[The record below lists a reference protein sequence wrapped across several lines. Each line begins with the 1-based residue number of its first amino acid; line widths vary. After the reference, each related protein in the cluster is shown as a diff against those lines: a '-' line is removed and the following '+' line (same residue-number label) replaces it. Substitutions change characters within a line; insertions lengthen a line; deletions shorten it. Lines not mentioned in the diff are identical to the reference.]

1 MNQVTGNRPL
11 QLKEA
16 GFTLENCPV
25 RSILDHVAA
34 KWTSLIVLELAV
46 GPQRFNALGRALPDI
61 SKRMLTQS
69 LRDLEAIIHPAVHI
83 QVISK
88 IRECQSPIVMIEAIK
103 LLEGRLH
110 EICQMIWVTR
120 CSRELQLKRLRICRG
135 MDEETAVKTFRCLSM
150 NLRICFNT
158 TMLALV
164 IWEKQYII

>member
-69 LRDLEAIIHPAVHI
+69 LRDLE
-83 QVISK
+83 
-88 IRECQSPIVMIEAIK
+88 RD
-103 LLEGRLH
+103 G
-110 EICQMIWVTR
+110 
-120 CSRELQLKRLRICRG
+120 
-135 MDEETAVKTFRCLSM
+135 
-150 NLRICFNT
+150 
-158 TMLALV
+158 LV
-164 IWEKQYII
+164 IRQVFDTKPPSVEYRLSDLGRSFLAPLYQMVDWAISQENQIAASRARFDQA